1 MKRSSAST
9 SMSRLSSAFC
19 SSALSGVRNSPDSIT
34 ARSQVRW
41 RCEAMCSIS

>member
-19 SSALSGVRNSPDSIT
+19 SSGLSGARNSPDSIF
-34 ARSQVRW
+34 ARSHVRW
-41 RCEAMCSIS
+41 RWEAMCSIS